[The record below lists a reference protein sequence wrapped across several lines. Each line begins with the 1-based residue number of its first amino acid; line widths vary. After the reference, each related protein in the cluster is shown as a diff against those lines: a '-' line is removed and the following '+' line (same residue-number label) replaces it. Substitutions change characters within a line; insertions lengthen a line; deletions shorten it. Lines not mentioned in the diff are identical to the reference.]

1 MTPILFPDKYA
12 VLDTFQKMTTDHR
25 HSICTTQSG
34 RFSLTPSQSF
44 FLEGVQRSAA
54 WIDLRSE
61 ISRTKSASRRTYQ
74 DRMLGR
80 DAEACRLTRSW
91 SLSALMIWAIC

>member
-1 MTPILFPDKYA
+1 MSSLGGMSSCVLRNDPDPIP
-12 VLDTFQKMTTDHR
+12 R
-25 HSICTTQSG
+25 QSG